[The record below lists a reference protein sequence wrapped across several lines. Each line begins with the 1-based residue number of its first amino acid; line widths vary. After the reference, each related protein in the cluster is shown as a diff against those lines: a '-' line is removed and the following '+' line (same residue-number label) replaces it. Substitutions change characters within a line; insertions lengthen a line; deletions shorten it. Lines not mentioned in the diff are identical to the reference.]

1 MQKHNKSKT
10 TTIGSSDTPIHVNDV
25 GSPHLHKHH
34 EVVIRVFNN
43 TRVGRAV
50 VLDQHLIDVLFHKDL
65 LDTRQHNVCDKYLG
79 IISKSGCFAQSSSAV
94 SEKIF
99 TTGSRKSVIPKSCIL
114 LGVQRNIKNICGN
127 KKEGIFWKL
136 MTENP
141 NRINHLELSVIK
153 ECADALLT
161 YWYISPE
168 SPVSL
173 FQQSLLNP
181 S

>member
-1 MQKHNKSKT
+1 
-10 TTIGSSDTPIHVNDV
+10 
-25 GSPHLHKHH
+25 
-34 EVVIRVFNN
+34 
-43 TRVGRAV
+43 
-50 VLDQHLIDVLFHKDL
+50 
-65 LDTRQHNVCDKYLG
+65 
-79 IISKSGCFAQSSSAV
+79 
-94 SEKIF
+94 
-99 TTGSRKSVIPKSCIL
+99 
-114 LGVQRNIKNICGN
+114 
-127 KKEGIFWKL
+127 